1 MQNKKPKRRKQH
13 SKHLTLIS
21 LSIQMGLTIYLGSYI
36 GEWLDVKNN
45 KDDDVYKI
53 TAVLLSVVISMY
65 MFIKKANKITND

>member
-1 MQNKKPKRRKQH
+1 
-13 SKHLTLIS
+13 
-21 LSIQMGLTIYLGSYI
+21 MGLTIYLGSYI